1 MNPILKNVI
10 AVIAGIIFGSL
21 VNMGIINISGSVIP
35 SPDGSDV
42 TTIEGLKASMNLFEP
57 KHFIM
62 PFLAHALGTFAAA
75 FLAIKI
81 APSHQMKIAI
91 GIGIFYLA
99 GGITNIILLPSPLW
113 YGILDLACAYI
124 PMAYLAGTLA
134 NKKT

>member
-1 MNPILKNVI
+1 MNPILKNII

-21 VNMGIINISGSVIP
+21 VNIGIINISGSVIP
-35 SPDGSDV
+35 SPEGSDV

-75 FLAIKI
+75 FLATKI
-81 APSHQMKIAI
+81 AASHQMKIAL
-91 GIGIFYLA
+91 GIGILYLA
-99 GGITNIILLPSPLW
+99 GGITTIILLPSPLW
-113 YGILDLACAYI
+113 YSILDLAGAYI

-134 NKKT
+134 NKKS